1 MSLYDKFLKIKNEE
15 VEFDSK
21 VDYVQDVARNAINH
35 WDRFSKYIEIENK
48 PISEQELRDSA
59 TAAVAAAEDV
69 RYAMNHLF
77 DAAWAICTWVVNNVG
92 DRPVN
97 DDMQHISVTLQP
109 GEDFNLYEIP
119 EENDFSLSTFNGY
132 KLSLKQVHRPLQ
144 VFSVAEVF
152 TIAEQTRRAAG
163 LLNSEV
169 FGRTNVRQMF
179 DDELSQLRQLGVETV
194 LSAPLIAKLS
204 LDIANDPMGEHP
216 EVDQWNETKYKY
228 DPDKRSLL
236 IFENII
242 TWSKNVN
249 DTIIAISNNTALFSE
264 AIQAMDDDKFTM

>member
-21 VDYVQDVARNAINH
+21 VDYVQDVTRNAINH

-119 EENDFSLSTFNGY
+119 EENDYSLSTFNGY

-152 TIAEQTRRAAG
+152 TVAEQTKRAAG
-163 LLNSEV
+163 LLNSEI

-249 DTIIAISNNTALFSE
+249 DIIIAISNNTALFSE

>member
-69 RYAMNHLF
+69 RYAVNNLF

-119 EENDFSLSTFNGY
+119 EENDYSLSTFNGY

-152 TIAEQTRRAAG
+152 TVAEQTRRAAG
-163 LLNSEV
+163 LLNSEI
-169 FGRTNVRQMF
+169 FGRTNVREMF
-179 DDELSQLRQLGVETV
+179 DGELSQLRQLGVETV

-236 IFENII
+236 LFEDII

-249 DTIIAISNNTALFSE
+249 DIIIAISNNTALFSE

>member
-119 EENDFSLSTFNGY
+119 EENDYSLSTFNGY

-152 TIAEQTRRAAG
+152 TVAEQTRRAAG
-163 LLNSEV
+163 LLNSEI

-249 DTIIAISNNTALFSE
+249 DIIIAISNNTALFSE

>member
-69 RYAMNHLF
+69 RYAVNNLF

-119 EENDFSLSTFNGY
+119 EENDYSLSTFNGY

-152 TIAEQTRRAAG
+152 TVAEQTRRAAG
-163 LLNSEV
+163 LLNSEI
-169 FGRTNVRQMF
+169 FGRTNVREMF
-179 DDELSQLRQLGVETV
+179 DGELSQLRQLGVETV

-216 EVDQWNETKYKY
+216 EVDRWNETKYKY

-236 IFENII
+236 LFEDII

-249 DTIIAISNNTALFSE
+249 DIIIAISNNTALFSE
-264 AIQAMDDDKFTM
+264 AIQVMDDDKFTM